1 MASALDSFDKSI
13 SHFVSNKF
21 GLGESS
27 ADYERKSTSEVIKDL
42 KVVRQTSNFKQ
53 RKISNGTQV
62 DYEIFLITLPFLPT
76 KNDKVLK
83 DSNVYYVDT
92 FEIVSANNYR
102 LYCEA
107 NVESVPGPTK
117 SIEL

>member
-1 MASALDSFDKSI
+1 MASALDSLNKTMT
-13 SHFVSNKF
+13 HFVENEY
-21 GLGESS
+21 GLGES
-27 ADYERKSTSEVIKDL
+27 AEYEKKSTGEVFSDL
-42 KVVRQTSNFKQ
+42 KIVRQASNFKQ

-92 FEIVSANNYR
+92 FEIVSQNNYR

-107 NVESVPGPTK
+107 NVESVPTPTK
-117 SIEL
+117 SIKL